1 MRVLLI
7 IRRMLDLY
15 NEKRIPRAA
24 AALSYYLTMTLFP
37 LIICLY
43 SLLGYN
49 YTHAV
54 RVLNFVEQF
63 LSAET
68 TQTLRSFLEYVSV
81 SHNSTMLAAGLTVL
95 VSSASAGVRT
105 MQVTIGE
112 IQGKQRFRTLSGFL
126 FSLVFSLVFLAAM
139 YFALVVMLTGPS
151 FIELVNSYLPF
162 VDIGNSW
169 QWLRFLVMGG
179 IMFAIFWGI
188 YLVLCKRGER
198 YPAYPGAIFATVAM
212 VAMSL
217 AFSSFIAVSARYPLV
232 YGSLA
237 SLILMMFWLYL
248 SCQII
253 FLGAAMNVA
262 LRDRQSGPRKGA

>member
-1 MRVLLI
+1 MGVLLI
-7 IRRMLDLY
+7 IRHMLDLY

-43 SLLGYN
+43 TLLGNN
-49 YTHAV
+49 YTRAL
-54 RVLNFVEQF
+54 RILDFVEQF

-68 TQTLRSFLEYVSV
+68 IRFFRTFLDYVS
-81 SHNSTMLAAGLTVL
+81 SNHNSAMLAAGLVVL
-95 VSSASAGVRT
+95 VTSASAGVRNIL
-105 MQVTIGE
+105 VTIGE
-112 IQGKQRFRTLSGFL
+112 IQGRQRFSPVGGFL

-139 YFALVVMLTGPS
+139 YFALVVMLTGRQ
-151 FIELVNSYLPF
+151 FLDLANSYLPF
-162 VDIGNSW
+162 MDISSSW
-169 QWLRFLVMGG
+169 QWLRFLVLGG

-188 YLVLCKRGER
+188 YLVCCKRGTR
-198 YPAYPGAIFATVAM
+198 FPCYPGAIFATVSM

-217 AFSSFIAVSARYPLV
+217 IFSTFIAVSTRYPLV

-237 SLILMMFWLYL
+237 SLILMMLWLYL

-253 FLGAAMNVA
+253 FLGAALNVA
-262 LRDRQSGPRKGA
+262 LRDRQPQPRKGA